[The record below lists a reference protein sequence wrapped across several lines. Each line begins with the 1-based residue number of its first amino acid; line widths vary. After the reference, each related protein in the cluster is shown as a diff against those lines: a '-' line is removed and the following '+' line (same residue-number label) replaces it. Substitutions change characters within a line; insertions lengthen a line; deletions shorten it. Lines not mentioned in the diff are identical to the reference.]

1 MAKGFEM
8 DAQSMAGTTV
18 VLTGELPT
26 LSDEEAKALLKAAG
40 ATVSKSV
47 TRKTSFVVAG
57 ADAGSRLAK
66 AQELGV
72 PVLDEAAMLARL
84 SSNLQ
89 APVAIHEGTKM
100 SAVALP
106 QSAAQI
112 KNRTEKACAQL
123 LGLIAGITA
132 DGHLHDLE
140 IQFLRTWLAEKR
152 SDGEHWLHH
161 RLSSLIEHILA
172 DGEVTDAERAELMQA
187 LQDAAGVNF
196 SETGCVTPDAIA
208 FPADDCEIFFAKATF
223 CLTGKFFFG
232 SRGECEAATT
242 NAGGTCMSSVN
253 RNTRY
258 LVIGSAGATK
268 SWKQATYGQK
278 IDSAMKLKEKGHP
291 IQIITEETWC
301 TALKAGATTVC

>member
-8 DAQSMAGTTV
+8 DAQSLAGTTV

-72 PVLDEAAMLARL
+72 PVLDEAAMLA
-84 SSNLQ
+84 
-89 APVAIHEGTKM
+89 
-100 SAVALP
+100 
-106 QSAAQI
+106 
-112 KNRTEKACAQL
+112 
-123 LGLIAGITA
+123 
-132 DGHLHDLE
+132 
-140 IQFLRTWLAEKR
+140 
-152 SDGEHWLHH
+152 
-161 RLSSLIEHILA
+161 
-172 DGEVTDAERAELMQA
+172 QA

-208 FPADDCEIFFAKATF
+208 FPADDCEVFFSNATF
-223 CLTGKFFFG
+223 CLTGKFFYG
-232 SRGECEAATT
+232 SRGECETATT
-242 NAGGTCMSSVN
+242 EAGGTCMGSVN